1 MNLKT
6 LKDLAVPALK
16 GIKFE
21 WIKEDGYPRELR
33 LTDSDGNHMIIRG
46 SEYGNSL
53 KILVEVPEGEET
65 RPL

>member
-6 LKDLAVPALK
+6 IKDLDTPKLK

-33 LTDSDGNHMIIRG
+33 LTD
-46 SEYGNSL
+46 
-53 KILVEVPEGEET
+53 ET
-65 RPL
+65 GAPAGCSMGASTTACRRPP

>member
-6 LKDLAVPALK
+6 LKDLVIPALK

-33 LTDSDGNHMIIRG
+33 LTDETGCHMIIRG
-46 SEYGNSL
+46 DGYGSGL
-53 KILVEVPEGEET
+53 KILVEVPEVQEID
-65 RPL
+65 R